1 MYSEQKE
8 KLSDNFKKTN
18 KTRQER
24 QISKNVKIIVCFG
37 LPVDEVLEDFV
48 LPEPSAIQAA
58 PSVLRSALLT
68 EVLKYHKIKD

>member
-1 MYSEQKE
+1 LFCS
-8 KLSDNFKKTN
+8 
-18 KTRQER
+18 
-24 QISKNVKIIVCFG
+24 FG

-68 EVLKYHKIKD
+68 EENIIK